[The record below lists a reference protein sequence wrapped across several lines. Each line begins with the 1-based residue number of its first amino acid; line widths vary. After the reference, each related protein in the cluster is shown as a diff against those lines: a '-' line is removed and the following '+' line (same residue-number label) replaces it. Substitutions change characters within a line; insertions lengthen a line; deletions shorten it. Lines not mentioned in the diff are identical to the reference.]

1 VKGRRHVK
9 RAPVIVSLMLIFA
22 CGVQR
27 PPADAGGAEIYSM
40 LCDNCHGPDL
50 EGRVGL
56 GPSLGPGSNSSG
68 LPDSFLETTIE
79 HGRGRMPSFSTVLSD
94 EQMARL
100 IEHIRQVQ
108 QQ

>member
-1 VKGRRHVK
+1 MK
-9 RAPVIVSLMLIFA
+9 RAPVIVSIMLLFA

-27 PPADAGGAEIYSM
+27 PPADASGAEIYSM
-40 LCDNCHGPDL
+40 LCANCHGAGL
-50 EGRVGL
+50 EGGRI
-56 GPSLGPGSNSSG
+56 GPSLGPGSNSAG

-94 EQMARL
+94 QQMARL